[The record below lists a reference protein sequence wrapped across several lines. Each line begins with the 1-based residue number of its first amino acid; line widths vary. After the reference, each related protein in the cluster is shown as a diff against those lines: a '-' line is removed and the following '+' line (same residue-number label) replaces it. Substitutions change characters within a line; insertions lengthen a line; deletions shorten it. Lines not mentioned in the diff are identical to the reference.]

1 VTLPARVRDL
11 LQSLAARPGVA
22 LGITSGRR
30 IADLE
35 KQLGLGSVFYVGLHG
50 LEVAGP
56 GFACRDDVALRRYAD
71 RLQDVATALARSVGS
86 VAGVRVE
93 HKGPAIAVHT
103 RRAGSGD
110 AVWARL
116 RLLNAAFDLV
126 NDEVFRVVRG
136 NEVLEIV
143 PNVGRSAK
151 LKFCATDGARL
162 QACAVS
168 LERRH
173 GRGVFTV
180 YVGDDVVDDDAFDAI
195 QDGAIGAVV
204 GKRPSKARYRLEGP
218 QTVVRLI
225 EMLGVPPA

>member
-1 VTLPARVRDL
+1 
-11 LQSLAARPGVA
+11 
-22 LGITSGRR
+22 
-30 IADLE
+30 
-35 KQLGLGSVFYVGLHG
+35 
-50 LEVAGP
+50 
-56 GFACRDDVALRRYAD
+56 
-71 RLQDVATALARSVGS
+71 

-126 NDEVFRVVRG
+126 NDEDFRVVRG

-143 PNVGRSAK
+143 PNVGRTKAAAIAAIRD
-151 LKFCATDGARL
+151 F
-162 QACAVS
+162 

-173 GRGVFTV
+173 GSGVFTV

-204 GKRPSKARYRLEGP
+204 GRRPSKARYRLEGP

-225 EMLGVPPA
+225 ERLNA